1 MRDAIPHDAIVAAIS
16 LAPHIRAVR
25 EELETTRR
33 VPLSLVQA
41 INDAG
46 LFRPYLPHA
55 LGGLELPP
63 LTVFRIIEEISK
75 VDGSV
80 GWCTMIAS
88 SVSLLSGWLRTD
100 IGRALFGQ
108 PPDVRVAGSL
118 RPEGQAYPVDSGY
131 RIRGRWDFASGIHH
145 ANWLLCTCT
154 IMDGDAPR
162 QTPAGVPETRSML
175 IPVDAGDHCGYLV
188 GGGHV
193 RHWQP

>member
-1 MRDAIPHDAIVAAIS
+1 MHDTIPHDAVAAAIS

-25 EELETTRR
+25 AKLETTRR

-63 LTVFRIIEEISK
+63 LAVFRMIEELSK

-88 SVSLLSGWLRTD
+88 SESFLSGWLQTD
-100 IGRALFGQ
+100 IARAMFGQ
-108 PPDVRVAGSL
+108 PPDVRMAGSL
-118 RPEGQAYPVDSGY
+118 RPEGQAYPVDGGY
-131 RIRGRWDFASGIHH
+131 RHRCRCDFASCIH
-145 ANWLLCTCT
+145 
-154 IMDGDAPR
+154 D
-162 QTPAGVPETRSML
+162 V
-175 IPVDAGDHCGYLV
+175 YL
-188 GGGHV
+188 
-193 RHWQP
+193 RL

>member
-1 MRDAIPHDAIVAAIS
+1 MHDAMPHDAVAAAIN

-25 EELETTRR
+25 EELEATRR
-33 VPLSLVQA
+33 VPPALAQA
-41 INDAG
+41 IADAG

-88 SVSLLSGWLRTD
+88 SESLFSGWLQTD
-100 IGRALFGQ
+100 IARALFGQ
-108 PPDVRVAGSL
+108 PPDVRMAGSL
-118 RPEGQAYPVDSGY
+118 RPEGQAYPVDGGY

-145 ANWLLCTCT
+145 ANLLLCTCT
-154 IMDGDAPR
+154 VMVGHAPR
-162 QTPAGVPETRSML
+162 QSFPAVPEHPPT
-175 IPVDAGDHCGYLV
+175 
-188 GGGHV
+188 
-193 RHWQP
+193 

>member
-1 MRDAIPHDAIVAAIS
+1 MRDATPQASVVAAIN

-41 INDAG
+41 INAAG
-46 LFRPYLPHA
+46 LFCPYLPHA

-63 LTVFRIIEEISK
+63 LTVFRVIEEISK

-88 SVSLLSGWLRTD
+88 SESLLTGWLSTASGRT
-100 IGRALFGQ
+100 LFGQ
-108 PPDVRVAGSL
+108 PPDVRLAGSL
-118 RPEGQAYPVDSGY
+118 RPEGQAYPVNGGY
-131 RIRGRWDFASGIHH
+131 RIQGRWDFASGIHH

-154 IMDGDAPR
+154 IMDGDTPR
-162 QTPAGVPETRSML
+162 QTPAGVPETRSMF
-175 IPVDAGDHCGYLV
+175 IPADK
-188 GGGHV
+188 
-193 RHWQP
+193 

>member
-1 MRDAIPHDAIVAAIS
+1 MRDAMSHDAVVAAIS

-25 EELETTRR
+25 EELETTRC

-55 LGGLELPP
+55 LGGMELPP
-63 LTVFRIIEEISK
+63 LTAFRVIEEISK

-88 SVSLLSGWLRTD
+88 SVSHLSGWLPTD
-100 IGRALFGQ
+100 IGRAIFGQ

-118 RPEGQAYPVDSGY
+118 RPEGQAYLADGGY
-131 RIRGRWDFASGIHH
+131 RIRGR
-145 ANWLLCTCT
+145 
-154 IMDGDAPR
+154 
-162 QTPAGVPETRSML
+162 
-175 IPVDAGDHCGYLV
+175 
-188 GGGHV
+188 
-193 RHWQP
+193 

>member
-1 MRDAIPHDAIVAAIS
+1 MRDATPHASVVAAIN

-41 INDAG
+41 INDAS
-46 LFRPYLPHA
+46 LFCPYLPHA

-88 SVSLLSGWLRTD
+88 GVSLLSGWLRPD
-100 IGRALFGQ
+100 VGRTLFGQ

-118 RPEGQAYPVDSGY
+118 RPEGRAYPVDGGY
-131 RIRGRWDFASGIHH
+131 RIRGRWDFASGINH
-145 ANWLLCTCT
+145 
-154 IMDGDAPR
+154 
-162 QTPAGVPETRSML
+162 
-175 IPVDAGDHCGYLV
+175 
-188 GGGHV
+188 
-193 RHWQP
+193 